1 MFDDILPASQTF
13 HDGNKYCKIQI
24 ARMGLEYFIRT
35 TLLKVIVHPSMHAV
49 SSKGSGFLVI
59 IPGQG
64 EYGSRN
70 IPAAGREKKTAN
82 PFLQCD
88 PSVCPPVSIL
98 PLRNLRKRTGLGWN

>member
-1 MFDDILPASQTF
+1 
-13 HDGNKYCKIQI
+13 
-24 ARMGLEYFIRT
+24 MGLEYFIRT